1 MTARGDEKDTFGVT
15 QPPMMQDTNALETL
29 VFVSPL
35 DALNDVIRLVGL
47 FCSYTILGVPLTD
60 GQKASANQL
69 FTKAREEEKAA
80 VRDATGII
88 MDIVDF
94 SGRGGNTDKG
104 DVCRR
109 LLKEH
114 RDALVPHSYQETYSD
129 LLKGLLVV
137 HKVYASPKKDQRRSL

>member
-1 MTARGDEKDTFGVT
+1 M
-15 QPPMMQDTNALETL
+15 
-29 VFVSPL
+29 
-35 DALNDVIRLVGL
+35 VGL

-94 SGRGGNTDKG
+94 AGRGGNTDKG
-104 DVCRR
+104 DVCKR
-109 LLKEH
+109 LLKDH
-114 RDALVPHSYQETYSD
+114 RDALVPHSYQETYND

-137 HKVYASPKKDQRRSL
+137 HKVYASPKKINVDHYKGLYNRTENMDSLEYLINIMFVQVFE